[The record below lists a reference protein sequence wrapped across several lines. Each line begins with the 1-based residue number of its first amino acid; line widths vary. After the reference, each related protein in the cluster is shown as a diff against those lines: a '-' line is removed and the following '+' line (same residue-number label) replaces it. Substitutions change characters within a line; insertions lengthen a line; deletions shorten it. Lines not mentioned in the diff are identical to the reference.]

1 MVPPNG
7 AERQQNTG
15 FISEG
20 IKLVNQPHPALKLH
34 QLFGIARSQ
43 NRRIIGAKGVK
54 P

>member
-20 IKLVNQPHPALKLH
+20 IKLVNQPHPARNCTNYLALRE
-34 QLFGIARSQ
+34 AR
-43 NRRIIGAKGVK
+43 IGA
-54 P
+54 